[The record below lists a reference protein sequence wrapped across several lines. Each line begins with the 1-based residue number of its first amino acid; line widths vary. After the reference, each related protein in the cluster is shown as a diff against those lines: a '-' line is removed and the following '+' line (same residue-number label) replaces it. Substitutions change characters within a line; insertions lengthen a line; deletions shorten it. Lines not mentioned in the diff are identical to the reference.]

1 MILLD
6 THVFLWLVTNDPKLG
21 KETSQLINEAVVQS
35 KLIISAISFWEIAM
49 LALKNRIT
57 LPIATEEMRRETLQ
71 NGLQEIPLKG
81 DIGILAAHLID
92 FHADPADRFIVAT
105 AIYLNATLLTV
116 DQKILDWS
124 GKLSRFP
131 ANK

>member
-6 THVFLWLVTNDPKLG
+6 THVFLWLITDNPKLG
-21 KETSQLINEAVVQS
+21 KETSQLVKEAVAQS
-35 KLIISAISFWEIAM
+35 KLVISAISFWEIAM
-49 LALKNRIT
+49 LAVKNRIT
-57 LPIATEEMRRETLQ
+57 LPVATEEIRRETLQ
-71 NGLQEIPLKG
+71 NGLQEIPLEG
-81 DIGILAAHLID
+81 DIGILATQLVD

-105 AIYLNATLLTV
+105 AIHLNATLLTV
-116 DQKILDWS
+116 DQKILEWS

>member
-6 THVFLWLVTNDPKLG
+6 THVLLWLITDNPKLG
-21 KETSQLINEAVVQS
+21 KETALLINNALMQSQLF
-35 KLIISAISFWEIAM
+35 ISAISFWEVAM
-49 LALKNRIT
+49 LALRNRIV
-57 LPIATEEMRRETLQ
+57 LPVSVLEMRKETLQ
-71 NGLQEIPLKG
+71 NGLQEIPLNG

-105 AIYLNATLLTV
+105 AIHLNATLLTV
-116 DQKILDWS
+116 DQKILEWS
-124 GKLSRFP
+124 GNLQRFH